1 MAGGEGS
8 TFGKYFL
15 LKQLALG
22 GMGEIFLARLEGPVG
37 FEKLLVVKRILQH
50 RVENQEFIDMFF
62 AEARIAAKLSHS
74 NIVQIYE
81 MGEIEGSYY
90 IAMEYV
96 HGKSLRELIDMAR
109 ARGEHVPPSL
119 VIDIT
124 SELASGLSYAH
135 NATHISGE
143 RIGVVHRDVNPH
155 NLLISYSGEVKIID
169 FGIAKS
175 EMSMHKTETGTIKG
189 KVAYMSPEQSTAEQL
204 DKRSDI
210 FSVGICLYEALTL
223 FNPFAK
229 ANVASSI
236 DAVRRQDL
244 PPVSQTSRKL
254 AAFDPIVGKALAKK
268 REDRYQDCIELR
280 DALQGIQLGGEIE
293 RSRLTLEEYMQDMF
307 EEQIEG
313 ERRMILETSS
323 ARTQQL
329 ELTTGQLDREH
340 DSGSHPRQGLQQ
352 NDSGRV
358 TTYVSAADG
367 PQLPHSRAPFF
378 LILAAIL
385 VVSGAA
391 ATAAYQIAVRQRI
404 ATAYAARRAVDAEP
418 VPSNERGRPV
428 VAEAPLPRER
438 PVTETE
444 TALAAADETDRG
456 ETDAGET
463 GRGETD
469 AGEAGTER
477 RGEAADGA
485 GSTPRRRKTA
495 DRKRKR
501 GKSGG
506 RSSDPGA
513 PEPRPLVTPK
523 PADPP
528 SASRQPPRSF
538 GTMFVSTSPPVK
550 IFRGSTAVGQTIK
563 LKRANGKLVF
573 GTGTDPKADPFVVR
587 IRYAIDGDQITYAV
601 EAEPWAIV
609 RDRNGIGLGRPPLP
623 TQGAAAGKTVFELVN
638 PQQGLRLRITLRY
651 SR

>member
-1 MAGGEGS
+1 
-8 TFGKYFL
+8 
-15 LKQLALG
+15 
-22 GMGEIFLARLEGPVG
+22 
-37 FEKLLVVKRILQH
+37 
-50 RVENQEFIDMFF
+50 
-62 AEARIAAKLSHS
+62 
-74 NIVQIYE
+74 
-81 MGEIEGSYY
+81 
-90 IAMEYV
+90 
-96 HGKSLRELIDMAR
+96 
-109 ARGEHVPPSL
+109 
-119 VIDIT
+119 
-124 SELASGLSYAH
+124 
-135 NATHISGE
+135 
-143 RIGVVHRDVNPH
+143 
-155 NLLISYSGEVKIID
+155 
-169 FGIAKS
+169 
-175 EMSMHKTETGTIKG
+175 
-189 KVAYMSPEQSTAEQL
+189 
-204 DKRSDI
+204 
-210 FSVGICLYEALTL
+210 
-223 FNPFAK
+223 
-229 ANVASSI
+229 
-236 DAVRRQDL
+236 
-244 PPVSQTSRKL
+244 
-254 AAFDPIVGKALAKK
+254 
-268 REDRYQDCIELR
+268 
-280 DALQGIQLGGEIE
+280 
-293 RSRLTLEEYMQDMF
+293 MF

-340 DSGSHPRQGLQQ
+340 DSGSHPRQGMQQ
-352 NDSGRV
+352 NGSGRV
-358 TTYVSAADG
+358 TTYVGAAEG
-367 PQLPHSRAPFF
+367 PQLPHSRVPFF

-428 VAEAPLPRER
+428 VGEAPLPRER
-438 PVTETE
+438 PVTETVS
-444 TALAAADETDRG
+444 ALAAADETDRGETDAGETSRGETDAGETSRG

-609 RDRNGIGLGRPPLP
+609 RDRNGIGLGRTPLP

>member
-15 LKQLALG
+15 LRQLALG
-22 GMGEIFLARLEGPVG
+22 GMGEIFLAKLEGPVG
-37 FEKLLVVKRILQH
+37 FEKLLVIKRILQH
-50 RVENQEFIDMFF
+50 HVANQEFIDMFF
-62 AEARIAAKLSHS
+62 AEARVAAKLSHS

-96 HGKSLRELIDMAR
+96 HGKSLRELIDRAR

-119 VIDIT
+119 VIDII
-124 SELASGLSYAH
+124 SELANGLSYAH

-175 EMSMHKTETGTIKG
+175 EMSMNKTETGTIKG
-189 KVAYMSPEQSTAEQL
+189 KVAYMSPEQSTAEQV

-229 ANVASSI
+229 ANVVSSI
-236 DAVRRQDL
+236 EAIRRQDL
-244 PPVSQTSRKL
+244 PPVSQTSHKL
-254 AAFDPIVGKALAKK
+254 AAFDPIVGKALAKE
-268 REDRYQDCIELR
+268 REGRYRDCNELR

-307 EEQIEG
+307 EDQIER
-313 ERRMILETSS
+313 EKRMILETSS

-329 ELTTGQLDREH
+329 EVTAGDREH
-340 DSGSHPRQGLQQ
+340 DSGSHRWQATEQDG
-352 NDSGRV
+352 SGRA
-358 TTYVSAADG
+358 TTYVSVAEA
-367 PQLPHSRAPFF
+367 PQLPHSRVPFF

-391 ATAAYQIAVRQRI
+391 ATATYQIASRQRL
-404 ATAYAARRAVDAEP
+404 AAAYAARRVVSAKP

-428 VAEAPLPRER
+428 VTEAPLPSER
-438 PVTETE
+438 PGAGPERDPG
-444 TALAAADETDRG
+444 AADEADKRETRG
-456 ETDAGET
+456 
-463 GRGETD
+463 
-469 AGEAGTER
+469 GEADGGH
-477 RGEAADGA
+477 RGDAADQG
-485 GSTPRRRKTA
+485 GDKVRRRKAA

-501 GKSGG
+501 GKTGG
-506 RSSDPGA
+506 RSSEPSA
-513 PEPRPLVTPK
+513 PEPRPAPTPK
-523 PADPP
+523 QAETPAAP
-528 SASRQPPRSF
+528 RQPPRSF
-538 GTMFVSTSPPVK
+538 GTMLVSTSPPVK
-550 IFRGSTAVGQTIK
+550 VFRGSTAVGQTVK
-563 LKRANGKLVF
+563 LKRASGKLVF
-573 GTGTDPKADPFVVR
+573 GTGKDPKTDPFVVR
-587 IRYAIDGDQITYAV
+587 IRYAIDGEQISYAV
-601 EAEPWAIV
+601 DAEPWAIV
-609 RDRNGIGLGRPPLP
+609 RDRNGIGLGRTPVP
-623 TQGAAAGKTVFELVN
+623 TEGAAAGKTVFELIN